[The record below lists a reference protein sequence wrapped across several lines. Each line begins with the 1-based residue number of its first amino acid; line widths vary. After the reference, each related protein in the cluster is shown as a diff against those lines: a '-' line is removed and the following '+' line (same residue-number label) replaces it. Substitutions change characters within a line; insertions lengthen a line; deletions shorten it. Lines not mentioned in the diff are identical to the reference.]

1 MKIDFLDTKLIVKTT
16 KEFNKNYKK
25 ILRQGKDVSK
35 LHYVVNKIANGERLD
50 LCYRN
55 HKLVDDGIYKNC
67 YECHISPDWLL
78 ICRYDGDNLVL
89 VLINTGSHSDLFK

>member
-35 LHYVVNKIANGERLD
+35 LHYVVNKANGERLD

-78 ICRYDGDNLVL
+78 IYRYDGDNLVL